1 MSIVHSK
8 LIAQAAAWLARRE
21 RLSMSSPKTTNLE
34 QAKKFRSMR
43 GGEMSSTGHEP
54 VYHAAHA
61 RQAASLSETSARL
74 RGLFWACPIESQK
87 NAGVLALV
95 ERDQREQGP
104 LSRWA
109 CMLLLSMLKGGPLIA
124 AVMQPHGKDVG
135 WETDEVP
142 WRSFSDFLP
151 PNWTCAFQ
159 RIQLSSIAV
168 SPCIHGFH
176 VHQLDFLS
184 SHRMSILDV
193 HVTRSTEGQSL
204 AFACCLHFHPS
215 GFVAASVLFQVFDR
229 PDGVGSGAVVPCGD
243 RPSPALRTVRA
254 ACHRTRLAL
263 YALLE

>member
-1 MSIVHSK
+1 MGQKDMKRPS
-8 LIAQAAAWLARRE
+8 RE
-21 RLSMSSPKTTNLE
+21 
-34 QAKKFRSMR
+34 
-43 GGEMSSTGHEP
+43 HEE
-54 VYHAAHA
+54 VYHATSR
-61 RQAASLSETSARL
+61 RQAASLPLTARRL
-74 RGLFWACPIESQK
+74 HDLK
-87 NAGVLALV
+87 NACSV
-95 ERDQREQGP
+95 EGKKREVFASPQAP
-104 LSRWA
+104 TSLSQTA
-109 CMLLLSMLKGGPLIA
+109 AMPMLSGLKGGRVIRL
-124 AVMQPHGKDVG
+124 VRGEHGENVG
-135 WETDEVP
+135 WEADEVP

-204 AFACCLHFHPS
+204 AFPCCHHFHPS
-215 GFVAASVLFQVFDR
+215 GFVAACVLFQVFER
-229 PDGVGSGAVVPCGD
+229 PDVVGSGAVVPCGD